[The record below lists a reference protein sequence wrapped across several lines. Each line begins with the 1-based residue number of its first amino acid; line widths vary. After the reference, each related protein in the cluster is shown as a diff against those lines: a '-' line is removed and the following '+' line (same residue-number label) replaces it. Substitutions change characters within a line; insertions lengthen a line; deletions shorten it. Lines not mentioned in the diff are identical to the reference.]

1 MSRLSNLILT
11 LWLLALPLAAFAT
24 GGEQSGPRQVWQL
37 LDYIAADYSGAV
49 DAGVVTNPA
58 EYEEMQE
65 FALNAAQQLATL
77 PAHPQ
82 QPDLAAQVKALREK
96 IDALAPVPDVSRL
109 AREIAAGVLSAYPFA
124 VSPKTTPDLARGAD
138 LYATEC
144 SSCHGARG
152 AGDGPAAK
160 ELEPHPIAF
169 TDRERAGHRSPFS
182 LYQVINEGVEG
193 TSMASFRAL
202 PEADRW
208 ALAYYVSGLSF
219 SDVDVKNGSTLWQD
233 APELRGA
240 LPDLAALSLAAEIE
254 LSEKVGADRARP
266 LLAYLRLHPHALI
279 ADSHVLSI
287 ARGRLRESLAA
298 YTAGDVSAATR
309 LALSAYLD
317 GFEPVEPLLRAHR
330 PALLARVE
338 IEMGAYRNA
347 LAQRLPVDG
356 VKSRAEII
364 QRLFEEAEAAL
375 LEARSDG
382 VALFLGSLTILVR
395 EGLEAL
401 LIVVAMLAFL
411 RKAERPALRKYV
423 HVGWIVALIAGGVT
437 WALATH
443 LVSISGA
450 SRELTEGVSSIVAAL
465 VLLGVGLWM
474 HHKSLAGRWQR
485 YLTEKLTDALANRS
499 AWVLAGISFV
509 AVYREVFETILFYT
523 ALWNQGHH
531 AAILAGLA
539 AGSAGLAVITWAL
552 FYASRRLPMASFFGA
567 SSVLVAVLAFVLIG
581 KGIHSFQEAG
591 IVDVNHLALPSVG
604 WLAIYPTVQSLAAQ
618 LVIAAIILLGF
629 GYNYVTG
636 RRHAT

>member
-1 MSRLSNLILT
+1 MSILAKLSLT
-11 LWLLALPLAAFAT
+11 FWLVALPLAGIALGA
-24 GGEQSGPRQVWQL
+24 EAADPRQIWQL

-49 DAGVVTNPA
+49 GDGAIKSQA
-58 EYEEMQE
+58 EYEEMRE
-65 FALNAAQQLATL
+65 FALNAAQHLAAL
-77 PAHPQ
+77 PVHPQ
-82 QPDLAAQVKALREK
+82 QLELTAKAKGLREK

-109 AREIAAGVLSAYPFA
+109 AREIATGVLSAYPFA
-124 VSPKTTPDLARGAD
+124 VSPKIVPDLARGAD

-144 SSCHGARG
+144 SSCHGLRG

-160 ELEPHPIAF
+160 ELEPRPIAF
-169 TDRERAGHRSPFS
+169 TDRERAGHRSPFA

-193 TSMASFRAL
+193 TSMASFGAL

-219 SDVDVKNGSTLWQD
+219 SDVDVKNGSTLWRD
-233 APELRGA
+233 APQLRGA

-254 LSEKVGADRARP
+254 FSEKVGSERARP
-266 LLAYLRLHPHALI
+266 LLAYLRLHPDALV

-287 ARGRLRESLAA
+287 ARERLRESLAA
-298 YTAGDVSAATR
+298 YAAGDVSAATR
-309 LALSAYLD
+309 MALSAYLD

-347 LAQRLPVDG
+347 LGQRLPLDA

-364 QRLFEEAEAAL
+364 ESLFEDVEAAL
-375 LEARSDG
+375 SEARSDG
-382 VALFLGSLTILVR
+382 LALFLGSLTILVR

-411 RKAERPALRKYV
+411 RKAERPALRVYV
-423 HVGWIVALIAGGVT
+423 HVGWIGALIIGGMT

-539 AGSAGLAVITWAL
+539 AGSAGLAVVTWAL

-591 IVDVNHLALPSVG
+591 IVDVHHLALPSVG

-618 LVIAAIILLGF
+618 FAIAAIILVGF
-629 GYNYVTG
+629 GYNYVAG
-636 RRHAT
+636 RRHAA